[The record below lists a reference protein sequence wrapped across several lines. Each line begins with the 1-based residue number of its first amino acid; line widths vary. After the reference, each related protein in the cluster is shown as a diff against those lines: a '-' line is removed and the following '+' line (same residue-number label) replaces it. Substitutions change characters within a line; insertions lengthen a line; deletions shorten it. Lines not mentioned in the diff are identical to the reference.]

1 VTHGLLFA
9 LWVSPALRNPL
20 FHMPMTQRRYQELA
34 SSIHFLCDE
43 DYVDEPRAGHPLY
56 DRTLKVRLVKDRVFA
71 ATQRVYKMGKVV
83 TFDETMAASK
93 CKCCMMPCAVL
104 FAVSVP
110 RRDGCGCKSVTDV
123 LFNPHYALRSH
134 SRVLRRQTAQRQETH
149 PGRC

>member
-1 VTHGLLFA
+1 
-9 LWVSPALRNPL
+9 
-20 FHMPMTQRRYQELA
+20 MTQRRYQELA

-93 CKCCMMPCAVL
+93 LQCLCH
-104 FAVSVP
+104 
-110 RRDGCGCKSVTDV
+110 DGMGVG
-123 LFNPHYALRSH
+123 A
-134 SRVLRRQTAQRQETH
+134 RV
-149 PGRC
+149 